1 MAKQTGITAIVTI
14 DDSGGTART
23 ISGDVTN
30 FDTAQVRALIDVTG
44 VDKDGAERLPGVADF
59 TLNLT
64 GVVNVT
70 TNNSHTV
77 FASMGTAIRTATV
90 GFSNGGTVTAECAVA
105 NYNVTRAVGGALTW
119 AATLQLANGTA
130 ASWS

>member
-1 MAKQTGITAIVTI
+1 MPKQTGITASVII
-14 DDSGGTART
+14 DDNGGTART

-44 VDKDGAERLPGVADF
+44 VDKDGMERLPGVADF
-59 TLNLT
+59 TLNLS
-64 GVVNVT
+64 GVVNPT

-90 GFSNGGTVTAECAVA
+90 GFSSGGTVTAECAVG
-105 NYNVTRAVGGALTW
+105 NYNISRAAGGALTW
-119 AATLQLANGTA
+119 SASLSLANGTA